1 MDENNDEITDSTDGH
16 LAGVRAGAMRLQ
28 QIQRDINMNLVDARL
43 HAGSTNVLDQARAV
57 QIERT
62 LQSLRNERALVEQ
75 GNLGPDYRSRSA
87 WGSGGLMEAA
97 VSSSSSHGGLFGAA
111 ASSSSASS
119 TPPILPA
126 GATSGGGL
134 FMGTAASTPAGSVGT
149 ITGATPG
156 NAAASTPGLF
166 GAAAGI
172 DWNWRPPW
180 LQTARPAQPIAGID
194 FATDLNWRRPRVMP
208 SDSTTDPVEEVD

>member
-1 MDENNDEITDSTDGH
+1 MDENNDEITDSTSGH

-62 LQSLRNERALVEQ
+62 LQSLRNERTLVEQ
-75 GNLGPDYRSRSA
+75 GNLGPDYRSISA

-97 VSSSSSHGGLFGAA
+97 VSSSSSHHGGLFGAA

-119 TPPILPA
+119 TQPILPA

-134 FMGTAASTPAGSVGT
+134 FGAASG
-149 ITGATPG
+149 
-156 NAAASTPGLF
+156 AAAPV
-166 GAAAGI
+166 AGI
-172 DWNWRPPW
+172 DWNWRPSW

-194 FATDLNWRRPRVMP
+194 FATDLNWRQPRVMP

>member
-1 MDENNDEITDSTDGH
+1 MDENNDEITDSTD
-16 LAGVRAGAMRLQ
+16 ARFEFEVRQEAMQLQ
-28 QIQRDINMNLVDARL
+28 RIQAEINAMLVDARL

-62 LQSLRNERALVEQ
+62 LQSLRNERTLVEQ
-75 GNLGPDYRSRSA
+75 ANLGPDYRSISA
-87 WGSGGLMEAA
+87 WGS
-97 VSSSSSHGGLFGAA
+97 GGLFGAA

-119 TPPILPA
+119 TQPILPA

-134 FMGTAASTPAGSVGT
+134 F
-149 ITGATPG
+149 
-156 NAAASTPGLF
+156 
-166 GAAAGI
+166 GAALPVAGI
-172 DWNWRPPW
+172 DWNWRPSW

-194 FATDLNWRRPRVMP
+194 FATDLNRRQPRVMP

>member
-1 MDENNDEITDSTDGH
+1 MDENNDEITDSTSGH

-62 LQSLRNERALVEQ
+62 LQSLRNERTLAEQ
-75 GNLGPDYRSRSA
+75 GNLGPDYRSITA
-87 WGSGGLMEAA
+87 WGSGGL
-97 VSSSSSHGGLFGAA
+97 FGA
-111 ASSSSASS
+111 ASSSSSS
-119 TPPILPA
+119 SSWQPILPA

-134 FMGTAASTPAGSVGT
+134 FMGTAASTPGS
-149 ITGATPG
+149 
-156 NAAASTPGLF
+156 F
-166 GAAAGI
+166 GAAHGI

-194 FATDLNWRRPRVMP
+194 FATDLNRRQPRVMP

>member
-1 MDENNDEITDSTDGH
+1 
-16 LAGVRAGAMRLQ
+16 
-28 QIQRDINMNLVDARL
+28 MNLVDARL

-62 LQSLRNERALVEQ
+62 LQSLRSERTLVEQ
-75 GNLGPDYRSRSA
+75 GNLGPDYRSISA

-97 VSSSSSHGGLFGAA
+97 VSSSSSHHGGLFGAA

-119 TPPILPA
+119 TQPILPA

-134 FMGTAASTPAGSVGT
+134 FGAASGAAAPAGSVGT

-172 DWNWRPPW
+172 DWNWRPSW

-194 FATDLNWRRPRVMP
+194 FATDLNRRQPRVMP
-208 SDSTTDPVEEVD
+208 SDSTTDQVEEVD

>member
-1 MDENNDEITDSTDGH
+1 MDENNDDITASTDGH

-62 LQSLRNERALVEQ
+62 LQSLRNERTLAEQ
-75 GNLGPDYRSRSA
+75 GNLGPDYRSITA
-87 WGSGGLMEAA
+87 WGS
-97 VSSSSSHGGLFGAA
+97 GGLFGAA

-119 TPPILPA
+119 TQPILPA

-134 FMGTAASTPAGSVGT
+134 F
-149 ITGATPG
+149 GAT
-156 NAAASTPGLF
+156 
-166 GAAAGI
+166 AGI
-172 DWNWRPPW
+172 DWNWRPSW

-194 FATDLNWRRPRVMP
+194 FATDMNWRQPRVMP

>member
-62 LQSLRNERALVEQ
+62 LQSLRNERTLAEQ
-75 GNLGPDYRSRSA
+75 GNLGPDYRSITA
-87 WGSGGLMEAA
+87 WGS
-97 VSSSSSHGGLFGAA
+97 GGLFGAA

-119 TPPILPA
+119 TQPILPA

-156 NAAASTPGLF
+156 NAAYTPGSF
-166 GAAAGI
+166 GAAHGI
-172 DWNWRPPW
+172 DWNWRPSW

-194 FATDLNWRRPRVMP
+194 FATDMNWRQPRVMP